1 MLEYLKKTYKLTCCL
16 LSSLFLV
23 LTDTSFE
30 SYHWINEATFK
41 GIELLETLNIHNIN
55 IGLTKI
61 SLIILVW
68 SIVLVCY
75 ILYIKFNNRIFLKG
89 DNFVISIEYGDLFK
103 SGDCKR
109 VISFDECYTT
119 TIGKA
124 PYEIQITS
132 ICGQYLEKHPELKMQ
147 NLIEAAKIKPARAKS
162 AYGRK
167 DRYESGTIVPNDDDL
182 LMAFVKLDTYG
193 RGRISRKEYIDCLFK
208 MWEEIDLHKGEQ
220 DVCIPI
226 IGSGVT
232 HFDNSS
238 GVPMSPQELVN
249 IILMTYQLSPYKV
262 KPPHKLRIICKR
274 GNGFDLNDID
284 LNLKESIMG

>member
-1 MLEYLKKTYKLTCCL
+1 MLDYLKKTYKFTFCL
-16 LSSLFLV
+16 ISPLFLV
-23 LTDTSFE
+23 LSDTSFE

-41 GIELLETLNIHNIN
+41 GIRFLETLNIHSIN

-61 SLIILVW
+61 ALIILVW
-68 SIVLVCY
+68 IIVLVCY

-89 DNFVISIEYGDLFK
+89 DNYVVSIEYGDLFK

-119 TIGKA
+119 IIGEA
-124 PYEIQITS
+124 PYEIRKTS
-132 ICGQYLEKHPELKMQ
+132 ICGQYLEKKPNLKMQ
-147 NLIEAAKIKPARAKS
+147 DLIKAAKIKPARAKS
-162 AYGRK
+162 AYERK
-167 DRYESGTIVPNDDDL
+167 ERYDSGTIVPNGDDL
-182 LMAFVKLDTYG
+182 LMAFVRLDTYG
-193 RGRISRKEYIDCLFK
+193 RGRINRKEYVDCIFK
-208 MWEEIDLHKGEQ
+208 MWEEIDLYKGEK

-226 IGSGVT
+226 IGAGVT
-232 HFDNSS
+232 HFDNGS
-238 GVPMSPQELVN
+238 GVPMSPQELIN

-262 KPPHKLRIICKR
+262 KPPQKLRIICKR